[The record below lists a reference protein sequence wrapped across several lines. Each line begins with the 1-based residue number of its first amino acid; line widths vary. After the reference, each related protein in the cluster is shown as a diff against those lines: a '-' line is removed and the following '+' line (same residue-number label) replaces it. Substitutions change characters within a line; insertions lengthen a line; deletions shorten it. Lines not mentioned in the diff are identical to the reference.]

1 MTNESGSI
9 LTVEG
14 PIDPVDL
21 GVTLPH
27 EHVFADWT
35 GNKFTEPDSAVE
47 RCLARQEI
55 SMDTLWRVK
64 KDPVASRDNL
74 VLDSVED
81 AVDELARY
89 RRAGGDAIVDVT
101 PKNVGG
107 DPERVWGVARET
119 GVTVV
124 HGTAFYMRSSHP
136 DRIDDMSRGEIA
148 EEFISDV
155 REGIDD
161 TEVRAG
167 IIGEIGVTDTAD
179 GEGAGIDHEFHEA
192 ELKVLRA
199 GVDAALHTGVSISI
213 HPPFR
218 RTEKYPTSR
227 RCLEILDLIE
237 EEGLAPERV
246 VFCHRDQSK
255 FLERDLTYQKELA
268 ERGAY
273 VEFDLFGHP
282 ESPRPTFDDAQP
294 GDTDRIEWIQELIT
308 EGYGS
313 RLLLSHDVF
322 LKRCLVKYGGDG
334 YDYIPTTVLPALRE
348 YGVAQSDIETVVE
361 GNPRDV
367 LTLAEPET

>member
-1 MTNESGSI
+1 MADENGSI

-14 PIDPVDL
+14 PIDPDEL

-27 EHVFADWT
+27 EHVFADW
-35 GNKFTEPDSAVE
+35 NADKFTEPDSAVE
-47 RCLARQEI
+47 RRLARQEM
-55 SMDTLWRVK
+55 SMDNQWRVR
-64 KDPVASRDNL
+64 KDPVSNRDNL
-74 VLDSVED
+74 RLDSFED
-81 AVDELARY
+81 AVEELVRY

-107 DPERVWGVARET
+107 DPQRVRGIARET
-119 GVTVV
+119 GVTIV

-136 DRIDDMSRGEIA
+136 PRIDEMSRDDIA
-148 EEFISDV
+148 EEFVSDV
-155 REGIDD
+155 RTGIDD
-161 TEVRAG
+161 TTVRAG
-167 IIGEIGVTDTAD
+167 VIGEIGVTDTAEGDDGGID
-179 GEGAGIDHEFHEA
+179 GEFHDA

-199 GVDAALHTGVSISI
+199 GVDAALRTGVSLSI

-218 RTEKYPTSR
+218 RTEEYPTSR
-227 RCLEILDLIE
+227 RCLEILDIIE
-237 EEGLAPERV
+237 KEGLAPDRV

-255 FLERDLTYQKELA
+255 WLESDLTYQKKLA

-282 ESPRPTFDDAQP
+282 ESPRPTYDDAQP
-294 GDTDRIEWIQELIT
+294 GDTDRIKWIREMIA
-308 EGYGS
+308 EGYDS

-334 YDYIPTTVLPALRE
+334 YHYIVSTILPALRE
-348 YGVAQSDIETVVE
+348 YGVAQADLETVVE
-361 GNPRDV
+361 RNPRDV